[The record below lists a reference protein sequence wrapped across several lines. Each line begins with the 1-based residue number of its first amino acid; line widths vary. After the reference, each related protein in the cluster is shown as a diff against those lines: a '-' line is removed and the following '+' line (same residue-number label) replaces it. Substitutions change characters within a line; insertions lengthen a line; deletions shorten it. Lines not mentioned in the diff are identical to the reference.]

1 MPIPLIWDDLR
12 LFLAIARAGRM
23 TVAARAVG
31 LDQTTMARRLNA
43 LEASVGSALTERS
56 PRGIRL
62 TDAGAALVAFAERM
76 EAEVS
81 AAAQMLGGR
90 DAAVSGTVRLA
101 TPEAFGTYLIAP
113 NVPALSARHPALQ
126 LELSPQS
133 RMVSLINREADL
145 AITLNRPPK
154 GRVVARRLVDY
165 RVGLYASKAYLAD
178 HGPIDGLEQAA
189 EHPFAWYIDDMLE
202 LPELRY
208 LREIV
213 VDARPVFR
221 SSSIAAQQA
230 AVAAGLGLGILHVF
244 AAEADERLV
253 RILPEK
259 VEIIRSYWLVMHAD
273 QQKLPRIRAVV
284 DFLDELVA
292 ENRGKF

>member
-1 MPIPLIWDDLR
+1 MSILPQWDDLR

-23 TVAARAVG
+23 TAAARQVG
-31 LDQTTMARRLNA
+31 LDQTTLARRLNA
-43 LEASVGSALTERS
+43 LEAVVGSKLAERS

-62 TDAGAALVAFAERM
+62 TEAGGALVAFAERM

-81 AAAQMLGGR
+81 AATHMLGGL

-101 TPEAFGTYLIAP
+101 TPEAFGTFLLAP
-113 NVPALSARHPALQ
+113 HVPRLSALHPELH

-133 RMVSLINREADL
+133 RLVSLVNREADI

-154 GRVVARRLVDY
+154 GKIVAKRLVDY
-165 RVGLYASKAYLAD
+165 RIGLYASRDYLAA
-178 HGPIDGLEQAA
+178 HGAITNADQAA
-189 EHPFAWYIDDMLE
+189 AHPFAWYIDDMLE

-208 LREIV
+208 LREIMA
-213 VDARPVFR
+213 DARPVFR

-230 AVAAGLGLGILHVF
+230 AVAAGLGLGLLHVF
-244 AAEADERLV
+244 AAEADERLI
-253 RILPEK
+253 RILPEQ
-259 VEIIRSYWLVMHAD
+259 VEIIRSYWMVMHAD

-284 DFLDELVA
+284 DFLNDLVA
-292 ENRGKF
+292 RNRASF

>member
-1 MPIPLIWDDLR
+1 MSIPLIWDDLR

-43 LEASVGSALTERS
+43 LEASVGSTLTERS

-165 RVGLYASKAYLAD
+165 RVGLYASKAYLAE

-189 EHPFAWYIDDMLE
+189 DHPFAWYIDDMLE

-208 LREIV
+208 LREIS

-230 AVAAGLGLGILHVF
+230 AVAAGLGLGMLHVF
-244 AAEADERLV
+244 AAEADGRLV

-259 VEIIRSYWLVMHAD
+259 VEIVRSYWLVMHAD

-284 DFLDELVA
+284 DFLDALVA
-292 ENRGKF
+292 ENRGAF

>member
-1 MPIPLIWDDLR
+1 MSIPLIWDDLR

-133 RMVSLINREADL
+133 RMVSLINREADM

-154 GRVVARRLVDY
+154 GRVVARRLIDY
-165 RVGLYASKAYLAD
+165 RVGLYASKAYLAQ

-189 EHPFAWYIDDMLE
+189 DHPFAWYIDDMLE

-292 ENRGKF
+292 ENRVKF

>member
-1 MPIPLIWDDLR
+1 MSTPLIWDDLR

-43 LEASVGSALTERS
+43 LEASVGSTLTERS

-165 RVGLYASKAYLAD
+165 RVGLYASKAYLAE

-189 EHPFAWYIDDMLE
+189 DHPFAWYIDDMLE

-208 LREIV
+208 LREIS

-230 AVAAGLGLGILHVF
+230 AVAAGLGLGMLHVF
-244 AAEADERLV
+244 AAEADGRLV

-259 VEIIRSYWLVMHAD
+259 VEIVRSYWLVMHAD

-292 ENRGKF
+292 ENRGEF